1 MLSGDLARSRIG
13 LRSKFILALAFQTL
27 LIAALIVA
35 IEQWSVRRAL
45 RQQTVGQ
52 AQAIARTVGFTSGY
66 YVLFGLTDDLR
77 NIVNDVRKNRAV
89 EYADFIAA
97 DGKVL
102 AASGSAP
109 PVAITRS
116 AGRTDLQSENGEPLH
131 LFVVPFTDGGVTK
144 GYFRLIVNERE
155 AESAT
160 RALRWTNFGVTA
172 LVLLIAIPLAWLA
185 SRLLV
190 RPILNL
196 VRSAESIAAG
206 DLTQRSLVE
215 SSDEIGGLATT
226 FNTMAGN
233 LEKTVTRLIGS
244 ETQLKSV
251 ADTVGS
257 RSRTVIERVDEQR
270 VIINDMY
277 HTIDT
282 LNAGVRKIT
291 DNVEEL
297 SAASEET
304 SSSMME
310 MVASMEEVT
319 RHTDTL
325 WRAVEDTASATHEMV
340 SSINEVDSNVD
351 YLTTFVTDTSS
362 SMVQMSASIAQVETN
377 AARSYDLTLGVATAA
392 QSGMDAVKQTI
403 DGMEEIRE
411 AVSDSN
417 AVISRL
423 GERSAAISKIVNVID
438 DIAEQTNLLALNAA
452 ILAAQAGEHGRG
464 FSVVAT
470 EIRELSERTAASTRE
485 ISTLI
490 RSVQAEVSNALS
502 AMSQG
507 TRLVERGVG
516 QSHEAG
522 KALELILASASN
534 ASAMGKEI
542 AAATRQQA
550 EGSETVTRSVAKLQ
564 ELVRQINSATRQQAQ
579 GSDHILKA
587 VESMREVTE
596 YVRRAM
602 LEQKTGSSMI
612 SDATTRMI
620 EMIHDIFRVAA
631 SQSGESEKIV
641 TTMEQMRTIAEG
653 NRVSANEM
661 YDSLMLLSEAIRGLH
676 DEVRRFHVRG

>member
-1 MLSGDLARSRIG
+1 MLSGDAPRSRIG
-13 LRSKFILALAFQTL
+13 LRSKFILALALQTL
-27 LIAALIVA
+27 IIAALIVG
-35 IEQWSVRRAL
+35 IEQWTVRRAI

-52 AQAIARTVGFTSGY
+52 AEAIARTVGFTSGY

-77 NIVNDVRKNRAV
+77 NIVNDVRKNPAV
-89 EYADFIAA
+89 DYADFASA
-97 DGKVL
+97 EGKVL
-102 AASGSAP
+102 AASGKP
-109 PVAITRS
+109 PRQLSRDVGASQIRNEQ
-116 AGRTDLQSENGEPLH
+116 GDLLQ

-144 GYFRLIVNERE
+144 GLFRLVVNERE
-155 AESAT
+155 GAAAARS
-160 RALRWTNFGVTA
+160 LRWTNLIATSI
-172 LVLLIAIPLAWLA
+172 VLLFAIPLAWFA
-185 SRLLV
+185 SRVLV
-190 RPILNL
+190 RPILSL
-196 VRSAESIAAG
+196 VGIAESIAAG
-206 DLTQRSLVE
+206 DLTKRSEVE
-215 SSDEIGGLATT
+215 SGDEIGGLAET
-226 FNTMAGN
+226 FNSMAGS
-233 LEKTVTRLIGS
+233 LEKTVTRLLGS

-257 RSRTVIERVDEQR
+257 RSRTVIDRVDEQR
-270 VIINDMY
+270 AIIGDMY
-277 HTIDT
+277 QTIDT

-291 DNVEEL
+291 ENVEEL

-319 RHTDTL
+319 KHTDTL
-325 WRAVEDTASATHEMV
+325 WLAVEETASATHQMV
-340 SSINEVDSNVD
+340 SSINEVDQNVG

-362 SMVQMSASIAQVETN
+362 SMVEMSASIAQVETN

-392 QSGMDAVKQTI
+392 ESGMAAVKQTI

-411 AVSDSN
+411 AVADSN
-417 AVISRL
+417 AIVSRL
-423 GERSAAISKIVNVID
+423 GDRSAAISKIVNLID

-485 ISTLI
+485 IGTLI
-490 RSVQAEVSNALS
+490 RSVQAEISNALS
-502 AMSQG
+502 AMAQG

-516 QSHEAG
+516 MSHEAG
-522 KALELILASASN
+522 KALENILESAGN
-534 ASAMGKEI
+534 ASSMAKEI

-550 EGSETVTRSVAKLQ
+550 EGSEAVTRSVTKLQ

-587 VESMREVTE
+587 VESMREVTQ
-596 YVRRAM
+596 YVRQAM
-602 LEQKTGSSMI
+602 KEQKTGSAMI
-612 SDATTRMI
+612 SDATNRMI

-631 SQSGESEKIV
+631 GQSSESSKIV

-653 NRVSANEM
+653 NRISANEM
-661 YDSLMLLSEAIRGLH
+661 NDSLMLLSEAIRGLH
-676 DEVRRFHVRG
+676 DEVRKFHVRR